1 MDEERC
7 SLHPIEAR
15 LLNIDV
21 ILAFPAIRWMSAEL
35 PIRLPRAQL
44 SDVAR

>member
-1 MDEERC
+1 MDEKRC

-21 ILAFPAIRWMSAEL
+21 IWLSSPEL
-35 PIRLPRAQL
+35 PIRLPRARV
-44 SDVAR
+44 SDAAR